1 MHHNEELIMRRVHQ
15 VVARLMLATVV
26 CGAFLIGNS
35 LAQQKGGPAAADTR
49 LALVPD
55 DAYGFAVVR
64 NLGEMDKKIGN
75 VAQAIGVP
83 APPALMT
90 LRSVMGIQEGL
101 DEKGAI
107 VVAIVPESAD
117 DPEPAPITFVPV
129 TDYAKFIRQF
139 QPADASAAV
148 TRIQIA
154 NEESLVAKKGN
165 FAVLSMPDHEA
176 TLKRVIA
183 ATKNVSTSV
192 GPLSPWLAKQ
202 DIYGVILPKGI
213 QTGIKPIRQGLSE
226 AKQSF
231 ADNEQFRAIAGM
243 MEMYDGV
250 LSTVEKEITHVGVGL
265 QIDDSGNVFL
275 NSHSLFVANGS
286 LQQAAAGV
294 KTPSAP
300 LLSQA
305 PGGPFFFAFD
315 GVMPE
320 AWMETMAKFSAQA
333 FSAMP
338 SQDGEKL
345 SDEEINKIT
354 EAMKESMRGMK
365 SMAFVMGTMKP
376 GQSMYDNMSAV
387 VKVDDAKRYLANY
400 EKSIAQMGKA
410 LEKSTNPVFKG
421 YSTSKGEIDGI
432 ATLDV
437 TMDMSAIAEQ
447 AGNDPNARKM
457 MEMMFGREGK
467 VTAHIGPADSTTVV
481 MGYSKESFR
490 RALDAVRGKGDTLG
504 KDEDVAKAAKLLPK
518 NSQWSG
524 FFSVGGLIDFMTVVG
539 QAAAPQGAMPQ
550 LPAFPDTPPIGFGAT
565 MAAKGCE
572 TSLVIPVETL
582 QGLGQYGQILQG
594 AGVAPG
600 PAGPAQPPR
609 AKQPR

>member
-1 MHHNEELIMRRVHQ
+1 
-15 VVARLMLATVV
+15 
-26 CGAFLIGNS
+26 
-35 LAQQKGGPAAADTR
+35 
-49 LALVPD
+49 
-55 DAYGFAVVR
+55 
-64 NLGEMDKKIGN
+64 
-75 VAQAIGVP
+75 VP

-90 LRSVMGIQEGL
+90 LRSVLGIQEGL

-117 DPEPAPITFVPV
+117 NPTPAPITFVPV
-129 TDYAKFIRQF
+129 TDYAKFIGQF

-148 TRIQIA
+148 TRIRIA
-154 NEESLVAKKGN
+154 NDESVVTKKGN

-183 ATKNVSTSV
+183 ASKNVSTSV
-192 GPLSPWLAKQ
+192 GPLSDWLAKQ

-243 MEMYDGV
+243 MDMYDGV
-250 LSTVEKEITHVGVGL
+250 LATVEKEFTHVGLGL
-265 QIDDSGNVFL
+265 QVDDSGNVFL

-286 LQQAAAGV
+286 LQQAAASV

-300 LLSQA
+300 LLNQA

-320 AWMETMAKFSAQA
+320 AWAAAMAKFSAQA

-338 SQDGEKL
+338 SQGGEKF
-345 SDEEINKIT
+345 SDEEISKIT

-376 GQSMYDNMSAV
+376 GESMYDNMTAV
-387 VKVDDAKRYLANY
+387 IKVDDAKRYLANY
-400 EKSIAQMGKA
+400 EKSMGQMAKA
-410 LEKSTNPVFKG
+410 LEKSNNPAFKS

-432 ATLDV
+432 ATLDISV
-437 TMDMSAIAEQ
+437 DMSALAEQ

-457 MEMMFGREGK
+457 MEVMFGREGK
-467 VTAHIGPADSTTVV
+467 ITTHIGPADSTTIV
-481 MGYSKESFR
+481 MGYSKEGFR
-490 RALDAVRGKGDTLG
+490 RTLDSARGKGDSLG
-504 KDEDVAKAAKLLPK
+504 KDENVAKVAKLLPK

-524 FFSVGGLIDFMTVVG
+524 YFSVGGLIDFMKVVG
-539 QAAAPQGAMPQ
+539 QAAAPPGAMPQ
-550 LPAFPDTPPIGFGAT
+550 LPAFPDSPPIGFGAT

-572 TSLVIPVETL
+572 TSVVIPVETL
-582 QGLGQYGQILQG
+582 QGLGQYGQMMQG
-594 AGVAPG
+594 AVGGAGG
-600 PAGPAQPPR
+600 PQPVPRPAR
-609 AKQPR
+609 AIR